1 VLTTPLW
8 AVTLTISLAAVTPA
22 PPTRMV
28 LKDGTVYFLKEP
40 PRYGAGRIIFTTTDG
55 KAYSLNESEVDTIG
69 ASAPT
74 PVPRVTY
81 SPMDSKSLGAIAR
94 QQREKK
100 GLSSPM
106 APEKATPARRARR
119 SAPKPTRTAR
129 PAPSRTPSPAADK
142 ASHG

>member
-28 LKDGTVYFLKEP
+28 LKDGTVYLLKEP

-55 KAYSLNESEVDTIG
+55 QAYSLSESEVDTIG

-100 GLSSPM
+100 GLTSPM
-106 APEKATPARRARR
+106 SPKTAPARRARR
-119 SAPKPTRTAR
+119 SAPKPIRTAR
-129 PAPSRTPSPAADK
+129 PAPSRTPSPTADK

>member
-1 VLTTPLW
+1 M
-8 AVTLTISLAAVTPA
+8 TLTISLAAATPA

-28 LKDGTVYFLKEP
+28 LKDGTVYLLKEP
-40 PRYGAGRIIFTTTDG
+40 PRFWSGRIIFTTTDG
-55 KAYSLNESEVDTIG
+55 KSYSLNESEVDTIG
-69 ASAPT
+69 VAPQT
-74 PVPRVTY
+74 PAPRVTY

-100 GLSSPM
+100 GLDSPM
-106 APEKATPARRARR
+106 APNTTPARRARR

-129 PAPSRTPSPAADK
+129 PAPSRTPSPTADK